1 MRTDLNAQRPQK
13 RCTILRPSGRRVT
26 KSRSMNPCT
35 ARPNVVGVNGPVR
48 QHQSERGGGG
58 GIPRATSSLCHP
70 LVNEIP
76 SVFDRAV
83 CDNDGSTISGQ
94 RL

>member
-1 MRTDLNAQRPQK
+1 MRTDFNAQRPQK
-13 RCTILRPSGRRVT
+13 RCNILRPSGHRVT

-58 GIPRATSSLCHP
+58 GIPLITSSLVPPFGHRNT
-70 LVNEIP
+70 L
-76 SVFDRAV
+76 SVLSCGVR
-83 CDNDGSTISGQ
+83 
-94 RL
+94 